1 MAISDREF
9 GEFKAEL
16 NSLKERVTKLEAE
29 EARESKEGTIRPG
42 TKRGPKTK
50 IGRTE

>member
-1 MAISDREF
+1 MVVMDRLVED
-9 GEFKAEL
+9 
-16 NSLKERVTKLEAE
+16 LKKRLDLVESKVAKLEAE

-50 IGRTE
+50 